1 MVDNGMENRDIV
13 ALAADWKDAIVQIF
27 FVREGKLIGRDHF
40 HVRVAEGDSEEQI
53 LSDFLKQFYSG
64 TPFLPEGNFRPAGI
78 KRSTSDRG
86 VAEYES
92 RS

>member
-40 HVRVAEGDSEEQI
+40 HVAWSRKA
-53 LSDFLKQFYSG
+53 
-64 TPFLPEGNFRPAGI
+64 TRRN
-78 KRSTSDRG
+78 RS
-86 VAEYES
+86 
-92 RS
+92 